1 MNMPAVF
8 MRAFG
13 APDERTTA
21 EVFEDVG
28 IDVLPLPA
36 SRVAIAQTF
45 NDMEIDRISL

>member
-1 MNMPAVF
+1 MNAVAAF

-13 APDERTTA
+13 APDNRTTA

-36 SRVAIAQTF
+36 SSGAIAQTF
-45 NDMEIDRISL
+45 TDADIDRITL